1 MQHDFFLPHLSVW
14 IPKKKEQLGF
24 AGYFLLI
31 LQRRPNTRISK
42 TFSAFKL
49 LAYETIH
56 IGQKKN
62 RTPQKIQI
70 CITFNI

>member
-1 MQHDFFLPHLSVW
+1 MLV
-14 IPKKKEQLGF
+14 I
-24 AGYFLLI
+24 FLLI

-56 IGQKKN
+56 IGQKKIEPHKKSRYALHLIFEREKTLLN
-62 RTPQKIQI
+62 VLEM
-70 CITFNI
+70 